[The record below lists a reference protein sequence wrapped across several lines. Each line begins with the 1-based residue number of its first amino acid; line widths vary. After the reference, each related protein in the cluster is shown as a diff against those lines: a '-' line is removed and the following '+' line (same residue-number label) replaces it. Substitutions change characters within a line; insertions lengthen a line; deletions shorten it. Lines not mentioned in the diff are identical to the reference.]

1 MPKSQL
7 LRRCIT
13 QSVQSPITFS
23 SAIGIAVI
31 QTTDL
36 YERPMQTLLFDSP
49 SYLSGI
55 LDIFGPYSTW
65 LWLAIAAVII
75 VLLFRPIL
83 QLVGVVIVPE
93 DRIGLVTKKFVLFGK
108 HKELQSGRII
118 ALNGEAGFQSQTLAP
133 GIYFWKWIWQYQIT
147 LQPLTIIPDGL
158 IGLVMSKDGGEL
170 LPGAILARRVNCEMF
185 QDAEIFLREGGQKG
199 RQAAYLTP
207 GTYRI
212 NAFLFEVTLANMTQI
227 KENMVGIVT
236 TLDGA
241 PLAEGQI
248 AGRVTEGH
256 SNFQNA
262 DAFLSAGGSRGLQ
275 PQVILA
281 GSYFLN
287 TWFVHVEEIPMTEIS
302 IGSVGVV
309 ISYYGDDGV
318 DISGTDFKH
327 GNIVAK
333 GHKGVWSEPLGPGKY
348 PLNTYILRIEHVP
361 TTNLVLN
368 WANARSEAHQL
379 DKHLSTITVRSKDGF
394 PFNLDVSQ
402 IIHIPMTEASKV
414 IARFGNMNNL
424 VSQVLEPTIG
434 NYFRNSAQDSDVIS
448 FLSTRKE
455 RQASA
460 RSHINDVLDQYNVNG
475 VDTLIGDIAPPDS
488 LMKTLTDRK
497 IAEEQKITYD
507 TQRMAQET
515 RQDLEKETAIADI
528 QKQIVQADQGV
539 QIAERVADAAV
550 KKAEGDAA
558 SVRLNASAEAE
569 RTKVIA
575 QAEAQKIAVTGNAEA
590 EKILAIGKANAE
602 SYQLQVN
609 AMGGDNFT
617 RTKVAEIIGRDKVKV
632 MPDILI
638 TGGGDGSNGAL
649 SGLLGMKLMD
659 ELGGK
664 TTPPATLQPTVTIAT
679 AKPSEPLT

>member
-1 MPKSQL
+1 M
-7 LRRCIT
+7 R
-13 QSVQSPITFS
+13 
-23 SAIGIAVI
+23 
-31 QTTDL
+31 TT
-36 YERPMQTLLFDSP
+36 P
-49 SYLSGI
+49 
-55 LDIFGPYSTW
+55 FGPPNCLAGITEILASYSSW
-65 LWLAIAAVII
+65 LW
-75 VLLFRPIL
+75 VLLALVLFIVFFRTVL
-83 QLVGVVIVPE
+83 QLMGVVIVPE
-93 DRIGLVTKKFVLFGK
+93 DRIGLVTKKFVLFGD
-108 HKELQSGRII
+108 HKELPSGRII

-133 GIYFWKWIWQYQIT
+133 GLYFWKWIWQYEIT
-147 LQPLTIIPDGL
+147 LQPLAVIPDGL
-158 IGLVMSKDGGEL
+158 IGLIMSKDGGEL
-170 LPGAILARRVNCEMF
+170 LPGAVLARRVECQMF
-185 QDAEIFLREGGQKG
+185 QDAEQFLRSGGQKG
-199 RQAAYLTP
+199 RQAFFLTP

-212 NAFLFEVTLANMTQI
+212 NTFLFEVTLAKMTQI

-241 PLAEGQI
+241 PLPEGQI

-262 DAFLSAGGSRGLQ
+262 DAFLAAGGSRGLQ

-309 ISYYGDDGV
+309 ISYYGDEGV
-318 DISGTDFKH
+318 DVSGLDFKH

-333 GHKGVWSEPLGPGKY
+333 GHKGVWAEPLGPGKY

-402 IIHIPMTEASKV
+402 IIHIPMVEASKV

-434 NYFRNSAQDSDVIS
+434 NYFRNSAQDSDVIA

-460 RSHINDVLDQYNVNG
+460 RSHINAVLDQYNVNG

-497 IAEEQKITYD
+497 IAEEQKVTYD

-515 RQDLEKETAIADI
+515 RQNLEKQTAIADI

-550 KKAEGDAA
+550 KKAGGDAA
-558 SVRLNASAEAE
+558 SVKLNAAAEAE
-569 RTKVIA
+569 RVKVTA
-575 QAEAQKIAVTGNAEA
+575 DAEARRIALTGNAEA

-617 RTKVAEIIGRDKVKV
+617 RTKIAEIIGKDKVKV

-649 SGLLGMKLMD
+649 SGLLGMKLME

-664 TTPPATLQPTVTIAT
+664 TIPQLVPQPPIT
-679 AKPSEPLT
+679 AAPVKPIEPLL